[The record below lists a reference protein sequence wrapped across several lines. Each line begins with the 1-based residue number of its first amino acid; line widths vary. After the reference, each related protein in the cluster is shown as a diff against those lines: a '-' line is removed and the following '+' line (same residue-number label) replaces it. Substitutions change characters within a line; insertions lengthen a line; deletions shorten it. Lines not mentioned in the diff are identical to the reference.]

1 MGLLSKAVRIHVMG
15 VWLIHPTANHL
26 PSKKVREESLRL
38 KKIIDLCGVI

>member
-1 MGLLSKAVRIHVMG
+1 MGFLSKAVRIHVMG

-26 PSKKVREESLRL
+26 LSMKFWYESLRF

>member
-1 MGLLSKAVRIHVMG
+1 MGSLLKAVRIHVMG

-26 PSKKVREESLRL
+26 PSKKVREEPLHL